1 MILFSGTLI
10 LAICHAAITWRSNL
24 WYGPHIY
31 VVGPRALFV
40 VFIRHLFVTQS
51 RFADNIIQEQC
62 LLIML
67 QELMF
72 MDVKVCLRY
81 VITINKIMG
90 SSVQFLH
97 QLIIGCIKAEGI
109 QCPKCLYYQTVQLF
123 YCATSKNH
131 EKLARLVLEH
141 ILKFQNQTIPLLLH
155 SSGKFDMKKIGPDS
169 PRFFC
174 RICKEAIITKS

>member
-1 MILFSGTLI
+1 MKFPPICTMTNEWRMGHEWVTNESRIQSNFTSILYDNLICLLFSGTLI

-109 QCPKCLYYQTVQLF
+109 QCPKCLYYQAVQLF

-131 EKLARLVLEH
+131 EKLARLVTEH
-141 ILKFQNQTIPLLLH
+141 ILI
-155 SSGKFDMKKIGPDS
+155 
-169 PRFFC
+169 
-174 RICKEAIITKS
+174 

>member
-109 QCPKCLYYQTVQLF
+109 QCPKCLYYQAVQLF

-141 ILKFQNQTIPLLLH
+141 ILIQDFQNQRYLYFWIVRVNLIWR
-155 SSGKFDMKKIGPDS
+155 K
-169 PRFFC
+169 
-174 RICKEAIITKS
+174 